1 MKAWE
6 KINKQGHGVQA
17 CEWLEGVYYTITSD
31 GGRTWWGHGYNK
43 GEKLADFVARFDDFD
58 DVGVTK

>member
-6 KINKQGHGVQA
+6 KINKQGQGVQA
-17 CEWLEGVYYTITSD
+17 CEWLDGVYHAITSD

-43 GEKLADFVARFDDFD
+43 GEKLADFVARFDD
-58 DVGVTK
+58 VEVTK